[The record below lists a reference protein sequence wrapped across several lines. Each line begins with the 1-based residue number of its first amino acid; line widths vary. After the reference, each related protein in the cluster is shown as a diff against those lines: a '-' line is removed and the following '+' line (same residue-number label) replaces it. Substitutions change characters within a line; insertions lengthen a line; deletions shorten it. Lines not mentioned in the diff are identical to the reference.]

1 MFLSNQTIKEYI
13 DRGKI
18 KIEGEYNI
26 EPNGISLHLGNELLI
41 PKPYQ
46 IVDSNNPKDIEY
58 IKYSLFDNPY
68 VLKPNDFIL
77 GSTKEIVKTDKDVLT
92 LIDGTT
98 TFARCGMS
106 IHISAMILDGLPFN
120 NESSVLEIKNNGFFN
135 IVLHKGER
143 VGTYIFSLLTTP
155 ILGEKQSLYS
165 NQNGVTPPTFQ

>member
-46 IVDSNNPKDIEY
+46 IVDSSKPKDIEY
-58 IKYSLFDNPY
+58 IKYSLLDNPY
-68 VLKPNDFIL
+68 VLKPNDFVL
-77 GSTKEIVKTDKDVLT
+77 GSTKEILKTDRDVLT
-92 LIDGTT
+92 LIDGTS

-106 IHISAMILDGLPFN
+106 IHLTAMVLDGIPFN

-143 VGTYIFSLLTTP
+143 IGTYIFSLLTTP
-155 ILGEKQSLYS
+155 ILGEKQSFYS
-165 NQNGVTPPTFQ
+165 NQNGVTPPIFG